1 MSAPAESIAES
12 IDRRGEV
19 VRIVRD
25 RALIRLE
32 PSPGCSAC
40 GNRGSCGSGDA
51 TSRMIEMAL
60 PARAQVGDMVTVNIQ
75 AGSLTRAALLGYL
88 LPPVAMLAGAVA
100 ADQLYASDLA
110 AVIGAAL
117 GLAAGVLAARLISH
131 LAFGNV
137 ATLASCHPA
146 FQPGEHP

>member
-1 MSAPAESIAES
+1 MSAPTESIAEA
-12 IDRRGEV
+12 IVRRGEV
-19 VRIVRD
+19 VHVVHD
-25 RALIRLE
+25 RAQIRLE

-40 GNRGSCGSGDA
+40 GNRGNCGAGEA
-51 TSRMIEMAL
+51 KAQMIEMAL
-60 PARAQVGDMVTVNIQ
+60 PAYAQAGDAIAVAIP
-75 AGSLTRAALLGYL
+75 AGSLTLAALLGYL
-88 LPPVAMLAGAVA
+88 LPPVAMLAGAVF

-137 ATLASCHPA
+137 AALASCHPA